1 MIWSAILAFVAQ
13 RVLLLALHL
22 DAGSFPRPLS
32 AGEERACFARLHG
45 DADAAVR
52 QQAREQLISHNLRLV
67 SHIAKKYYAGHAQEL
82 DDLVSIGTVGLIKAV
97 DTFKADRANRF
108 STYAARCVE
117 NEILMSF
124 RAGRKNQNTVSIH
137 EPIDTAD
144 GQGLTVEDVVSDPRH
159 MDEDAEDRQEAQQ
172 LRQLVERLDGRDR
185 QIIVLRYGFGG
196 QTPMTQQQ
204 VAEVLGVSRSYVSR
218 LESRV
223 VAQLREQLLMRE
235 QLQRSGGV

>member
-1 MIWSAILAFVAQ
+1 MWSAIFAFVAQ
-13 RVLLLALHL
+13 RMLLLALHL
-22 DAGSFPRPLS
+22 EASSFPRPLS
-32 AGEERACFARLHG
+32 AGEERACFDRLHS
-45 DADAAVR
+45 AEDAAGR

-97 DTFKADRANRF
+97 DTFNADRANRF

-137 EPIDTAD
+137 EPIDTGD
-144 GQGLTVEDVVSDPRH
+144 GQGLTIEDVVSDPRH
-159 MDEDAEDRQEAQQ
+159 MDEDAEDRQEA
-172 LRQLVERLDGRDR
+172 RQVRHLVEQLTGRDR

-196 QTPMTQQQ
+196 QEPMTQQQ
-204 VAEVLGVSRSYVSR
+204 VAEILGVSRSYVSR

-223 VAQLREQLLMRE
+223 VAQLRG
-235 QLQRSGGV
+235 QLQPDGDV